1 MNTEIVPDLNLT
13 FPFSHQSFV
22 LRRQVYDKYAFH
34 FGYKCAKLSYGILIN
49 NVYFFKY
56 ALTDEVSHALLL

>member
-22 LRRQVYDKYAFH
+22 LHSQVYHKYAFH
-34 FGYKCAKLSYGILIN
+34 FGYKCAKLSYRILIK
-49 NVYFFKY
+49 NVYVFKY